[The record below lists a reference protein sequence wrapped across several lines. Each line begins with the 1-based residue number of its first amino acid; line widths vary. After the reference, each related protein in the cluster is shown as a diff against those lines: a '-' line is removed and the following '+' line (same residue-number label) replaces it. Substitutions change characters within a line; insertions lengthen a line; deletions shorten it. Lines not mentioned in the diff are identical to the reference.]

1 MKTLTTEQTRMVG
14 GAGGGGGDQQ
24 SSTQRLIPDELKGAA
39 TAYSGMVTDLSKR
52 PFQSYTGQ
60 GVADLNPLQQQAM
73 QLTQSRAMNGSPV
86 MDQANQTL
94 TGFMQGG
101 QTNPYLDSLV
111 KKAQSSVADQFNTM
125 TKPALETAGVNSGSF
140 GNSGLQERMGLQQ
153 KAAAQQMGDI
163 ATSMYGGAYNTDQ
176 ANKMQA
182 LSMAPTFGNQA
193 YTDAQQL
200 MNSGNTAYQNSQDK
214 ADFGYQQYQNEQN
227 YPLQQINAVGGGLNN
242 MSGSTTTTSGGG
254 GK

>member
-1 MKTLTTEQTRMVG
+1 MKTLTIEQARMVA

-39 TAYSGMVTDLSKR
+39 SAYSGMVTNLADR
-52 PFQSYTGQ
+52 PFQAYTGQ
-60 GVADLNPLQQQAM
+60 GVADLNGMQTGAM
-73 QLTQSRAMNGSPV
+73 NMIQNRAMNGSPV

-101 QTNPYLDSLV
+101 QTNPYLDQMV
-111 KKAQSSVADQFNTM
+111 NKAQQSVAQNFNTM

-140 GNSGLQERMGLQQ
+140 GNSGIQERMGLQQ

-163 ATSMYGGAYNTDQ
+163 ATSMYGNAYNTDQ
-176 ANKMQA
+176 SNKMQA
-182 LSMAPTFGNQA
+182 LGMAPTFGNQA
-193 YTDAQQL
+193 YTDATQL
-200 MNSGNTAYQNSQDK
+200 MNAGNTAQQNDQSK
-214 ADFGYQQYQNEQN
+214 ADFGYQQYQNQQN

-242 MSGSTTTTSGGG
+242 MSGTTTTTKGG

>member
-1 MKTLTTEQTRMVG
+1 MKTLTIEQTLKVA

-39 TAYSGMVTDLSKR
+39 SAYSGMVTNLADR
-52 PFQSYTGQ
+52 PYQAYTGQ
-60 GVADLNPLQQQAM
+60 GVADLNPMQQQAM
-73 QLTQSRAMNGSPV
+73 QMTQQRAANGSPV

-101 QTNPYLDSLV
+101 QTNPYLDSMV
-111 KKAQSSVADQFNTM
+111 KKAQGSVAEQFNTM

-140 GNSGLQERMGLQQ
+140 GNSGIQERMGLQQ

-163 ATSMYGGAYNTDQ
+163 ATSMYGNAYNTDQ
-176 ANKMQA
+176 SYKMQA
-182 LSMAPTFGNQA
+182 LGMAPTFANQA
-193 YTDAQQL
+193 YTDASQL
-200 MNSGNTAYQNSQDK
+200 MNAGNTAFQNSQDK
-214 ADFGYQQYQNEQN
+214 ADFGYQQYQNQQN

-242 MSGSTTTTSGGG
+242 MSGTTTTTKGG

>member
-1 MKTLTTEQTRMVG
+1 MKTLKIEQARMVA
-14 GAGGGGGDQQ
+14 GAGGGGAPQEQ
-24 SSTQRLIPDELKGAA
+24 NTQRLIPDELKGAA
-39 TAYSGMVTDLSKR
+39 TAYSGMVTDLARR
-52 PFQSYTGQ
+52 PFQAYTGQ
-60 GVADLNPLQQQAM
+60 GVADLNSMQTGAM
-73 QLTQSRAMNGSPV
+73 NLIQNRALNGSPV

-101 QTNPYLDSLV
+101 QTNPYLDSMV
-111 KKAQSSVADQFNTM
+111 KKAQGSVAEQFNTM
-125 TKPALETAGVNSGSF
+125 TKPALDTAAVNSGSF
-140 GNSGLQERMGLQQ
+140 GNSGLQERMALQQ

-163 ATSMYGGAYNTDQ
+163 ATSMYGNAYNTDQ

-193 YTDAQQL
+193 YTDASQL
-200 MNSGNTAYQNSQDK
+200 MNAGNTAFQNAQDK
-214 ADFGYQQYQNEQN
+214 ADFGYQQYQNQQN

-242 MSGSTTTTSGGG
+242 MSGSQTTSTGG